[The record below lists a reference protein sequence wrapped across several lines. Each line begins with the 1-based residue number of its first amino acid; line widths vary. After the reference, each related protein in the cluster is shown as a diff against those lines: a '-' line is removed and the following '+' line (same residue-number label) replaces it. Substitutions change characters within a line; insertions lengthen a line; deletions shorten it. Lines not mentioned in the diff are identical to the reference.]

1 MYVRIHMSHFDLTHA
16 VPPSPTAVTQ
26 SPGMTGGLNVV
37 PPSPTVTQ
45 SSEMMEGVNLAVV
58 LAVAIPVVAITVVLL
73 LLLVI
78 GVVALRYYSV
88 SR

>member
-1 MYVRIHMSHFDLTHA
+1 MYLHIHMSHFDLTHA

-45 SSEMMEGVNLAVV
+45 SPEMMEGVNVLAVV
-58 LAVAIPVVAITVVLL
+58 LAVAIPVVLLALL